1 MKLNARLLVVMMLV
15 GLLAVVAIAKDAPM
29 PMGDV
34 VLTVT
39 GTHALTNNGSGDFA
53 MDEAMLRAL
62 PQVKY
67 FVVDPW
73 MGDNTYGGVLLSTL
87 LEYVGFPLGAEQVV
101 LVASD
106 EKEFAIKIADALT
119 YPILLVMDD
128 ADGPLIAALGGPVK
142 IAYPYDAYPGV
153 EALYPPEL
161 WAWYVIELRI
171 EY

>member
-1 MKLNARLLVVMMLV
+1 MLV
-15 GLLAVVAIAKDAPM
+15 GLLAISAVGKSVPM
-29 PMGDV
+29 PTGDV
-34 VLTVT
+34 VLTV
-39 GTHALTNNGSGDFA
+39 SGATAMVNSGQGVFA

-67 FVVDPW
+67 LVSDPW
-73 MGDNTYGGVLLSTL
+73 MGDNTYGGVLLSTV
-87 LEYVGFPLGAEQVV
+87 LEYVGFPLGADQVV

-106 EKEFAIKIADALT
+106 EKEFAIKIADAMF

-128 ADGPLIAALGGPVK
+128 ADGALIAALGGPIKV
-142 IAYPYDAYPGV
+142 AYPYNAYPSL
-153 EALYPPEL
+153 EALYPPEQ

>member
-1 MKLNARLLVVMMLV
+1 MKVHVRLFVLMLMV
-15 GLLAVVAIAKDAPM
+15 GVLAASAAGKDVPQ
-29 PMGDV
+29 PVGDV

-39 GTHALTNNGSGDFA
+39 GAVALTNGDGSFA

-67 FVVDPW
+67 LVADPW
-73 MGDNTYGGVLLSTL
+73 MGDNTYSGVLLSTV
-87 LEYVGFPLGAEQVV
+87 LEFVGFPLGAEQVV

-106 EKEFAIKIADALT
+106 EKEFPIKIADALA
-119 YPILLVMDD
+119 YPILLAMD
-128 ADGPLIAALGGPVK
+128 ADGEALIAALGGPVK
-142 IAYPYDAYPGV
+142 VAYPYNAYPGLEEV
-153 EALYPPEL
+153 YPPES

>member
-1 MKLNARLLVVMMLV
+1 MKRYAQLLVLTMLV
-15 GLLAVVAIAKDAPM
+15 GLLAVSGLGKDVPVPA
-29 PMGDV
+29 GDV
-34 VLTVT
+34 ALTVT
-39 GTHALTNNGSGDFA
+39 GAVALTNADGTFE

-62 PQVKY
+62 PQTKY

-73 MGDNTYGGVLLSTL
+73 MGDNTYGGVLLSTV
-87 LEYVGFPLGAEQVV
+87 LEYVGFPLGADQVV

-106 EKEFAIKIADALT
+106 EKEFPIKIADALT

-128 ADGPLIAALGGPVK
+128 ADGALIEALGGPIKV
-142 IAYPYDAYPGV
+142 AFPYDAYPGV
-153 EALYPPEL
+153 EELYPPES

>member
-1 MKLNARLLVVMMLV
+1 MRMNTRLFVLVMMV
-15 GLLAVVAIAKDAPM
+15 GILAVSAAGKDVPV
-29 PMGDV
+29 PTGDV
-34 VLTVT
+34 ALTVS
-39 GTHALTNNGSGDFA
+39 GVVALTNGDGVFA
-53 MDEAMLRAL
+53 MDDAMLRAL

-67 FVVDPW
+67 FVTDPW
-73 MGDNTYGGVLLSTL
+73 MGDNTYGGVLLSTV

-128 ADGPLIAALGGPVK
+128 ADGALIAALGGPVK
-142 IAYPYDAYPGV
+142 IAYPYNAYPGV
-153 EALYPPEL
+153 EDLYPPEQ
-161 WAWYVIELRI
+161 WAWYVVELRI

>member
-1 MKLNARLLVVMMLV
+1 MMV
-15 GLLAVVAIAKDAPM
+15 GMLAVAAVGKDVPVPA
-29 PMGDV
+29 GDV
-34 VLTVT
+34 ALTVT
-39 GTHALTNNGSGDFA
+39 GAVALTNGGGAFA

-67 FVVDPW
+67 FVSDPW
-73 MGDNTYGGVLLSTL
+73 MGDNTYGGVLLSTV
-87 LEYVGFPLGAEQVV
+87 LEYVGFPLGATQVV

-106 EKEFAIKIADALT
+106 AKEFPIKIADALT

-128 ADGPLIAALGGPVK
+128 ADGALIAALGGPIKV
-142 IAYPYDAYPGV
+142 AYPYNAYPGL
-153 EALYPPEL
+153 EDLYTPDN

>member
-1 MKLNARLLVVMMLV
+1 MMIGV
-15 GLLAVVAIAKDAPM
+15 LAVSAAGKDIPVPA
-29 PMGDV
+29 GDV
-34 VLTVT
+34 ALTVT
-39 GTHALTNNGSGDFA
+39 GVVALTNGDGVFA
-53 MDEAMLRAL
+53 MDDAMLRAL

-67 FVVDPW
+67 FVADPW
-73 MGDNTYGGVLLSTL
+73 MGDNTYGGVLLSTV

-128 ADGPLIAALGGPVK
+128 ADGALIEALGGPVK
-142 IAYPYDAYPGV
+142 VAYPYNAYPSV
-153 EALYPPEL
+153 EALYPPEQ

>member
-1 MKLNARLLVVMMLV
+1 MKLRLVVMMLLV
-15 GLLAVVAIAKDAPM
+15 GVLAVSAVAKDIPM
-29 PMGDV
+29 PAGDV

-39 GTHALTNNGSGDFA
+39 GTVALTNADGVFE
-53 MDEAMLRAL
+53 MDMAMLRAL
-62 PQVKY
+62 PQVSY
-67 FVVDPW
+67 FVADPW
-73 MGDNTYGGVLLSTL
+73 MGDNTYGGVLLSTV

-101 LVASD
+101 MVASD
-106 EKEFAIKIADALT
+106 EKEFPVKIADALA

-128 ADGPLIAALGGPVK
+128 ADGALIEALGGPIK
-142 IAYPYDAYPGV
+142 LAFPYNSFPGV

>member
-1 MKLNARLLVVMMLV
+1 MKMHARLLVLVMIV
-15 GLLAVVAIAKDAPM
+15 GILAVSAVGKDVPVPA
-29 PMGDV
+29 GDV
-34 VLTVT
+34 ALTVT
-39 GTHALTNNGSGDFA
+39 GVVALTNGDGTFA
-53 MDEAMLRAL
+53 MDDAMLRAL
-62 PQVKY
+62 PQVTY
-67 FVVDPW
+67 FVADPW
-73 MGDNTYGGVLLSTL
+73 MGDNTYSGVLLSTV

-106 EKEFAIKIADALT
+106 EKEFPVKIADALA

-142 IAYPYDAYPGV
+142 VAYPYAAYPGV
-153 EALYPPEL
+153 EALYPPEQ